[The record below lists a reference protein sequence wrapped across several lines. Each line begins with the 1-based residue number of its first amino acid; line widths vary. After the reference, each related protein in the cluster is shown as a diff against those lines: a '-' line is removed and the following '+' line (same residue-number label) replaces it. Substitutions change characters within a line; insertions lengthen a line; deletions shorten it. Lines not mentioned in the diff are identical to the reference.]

1 MQLSADEVKAK
12 VKAYGAKFGEEYV
25 PMFTGQPLQDV
36 VFPLRF
42 PSTPLFGSTD
52 VGDVSYVAPTAWLN
66 AACYAI
72 GTSGHSWQLAA
83 QGGTSVGEKGML
95 AAAKAMAHAAVT
107 VLKDPDLLEKARE
120 EHQKT
125 TGGVYVCAVP
135 DDVKPHIEGIL

>member
-1 MQLSADEVKAK
+1 MKAK

-83 QGGTSVGEKGML
+83 QGGHQRWGKRNAGRCKGDGSCGRNSAERSRL
-95 AAAKAMAHAAVT
+95 AGKS
-107 VLKDPDLLEKARE
+107 ARGAP
-120 EHQKT
+120 KNDRRRLC
-125 TGGVYVCAVP
+125 VCGAR
-135 DDVKPHIEGIL
+135 